1 MTETATGIRRR
12 RMWRVMAC
20 GLAVASMLLG
30 LGDRADAAGQAVRF
44 AHWVPTTHALHQGVE
59 DWAKAVTAESKGTLE
74 VQVFPAEQLG
84 KARDHYDMVASGI
97 ADLALVVPGYTPGRF
112 PVVSVLELPFLVP
125 SAAQAAAPFD
135 SWYRPLASR
144 EMPEVTY
151 CLGIVQ
157 EPGILHSRKPV
168 VVPEDVEGMKLRPG
182 SALVGRLFASMG
194 ASAVSISAPEARE
207 AAARGVIDAAT
218 LAYGTL
224 VSFGLDK
231 VLNNHMDLPLYSVPV
246 LYLANTRWYQGL
258 SGDARA
264 AVDAH
269 CSVADAVRQSTA
281 WGDWERAGRGV
292 LAALPNQTFTN
303 PDAAQRALWAE
314 TGKPFRAQWIADAG
328 AKGVDGAAALAEL
341 EAAIAAAAP
350 PVPR

>member
-1 MTETATGIRRR
+1 MLVSASA
-12 RMWRVMAC
+12 MA
-20 GLAVASMLLG
+20 
-30 LGDRADAAGQAVRF
+30 ADQVKLTVHHFLNQMAPAQTRLIE
-44 AHWVPTTHALHQGVE
+44 P
-59 DWAKAVTAESKGTLE
+59 WAKRVEEESGGRISVEIYPSMSLGGKPNQLFQQAE
-74 VQVFPAEQLG
+74 
-84 KARDHYDMVASGI
+84 DGI
-97 ADLALVVPGYTPGRF
+97 ADIVWTVAGYTPGRF
-112 PVVSVLELPFLVP
+112 PIVSVLELPFLVP

-135 SWYRPLASR
+135 SWYRPLAPR

-168 VVPEDVEGMKLRPG
+168 TVPEDVEGMKLRPG

-281 WGDWERAGRGV
+281 WGDWERAGRAT
-292 LAALPNQTFTN
+292 LAGLPNQVFTT

-314 TGKPFRAQWIADAG
+314 TGKPFRTQWIADAT
-328 AKGVDGAAALAEL
+328 AKGIDGAAALADL
-341 EAAIAAAAP
+341 EAAIAAAP
-350 PVPR
+350 PPAGR

>member
-1 MTETATGIRRR
+1 MSGWRGRVRAGCGATVAMTAL
-12 RMWRVMAC
+12 VMGA
-20 GLAVASMLLG
+20 GLPAVAIA
-30 LGDRADAAGQAVRF
+30 ADTVRF
-44 AHWVPTTHALHQGVE
+44 AHWVPTTHELHRGVE
-59 DWAKAVTAESKGTLE
+59 AWSRSVTEASKGTLD

-112 PVVSVLELPFLVP
+112 PIVSVLELPFLVP
-125 SAAQAAAPFD
+125 GAAQAAAPFD
-135 SWYRPLASR
+135 TWYRPMASL
-144 EMPEVTY
+144 EMPAVTY

-157 EPGILHSRKPV
+157 EPGILHTKVPV
-168 VVPEDVEGMKLRPG
+168 ARPDDVDGMKLRPG

-231 VLNNHMDLPLYSVPV
+231 VLNHHLDLPLYSVPV
-246 LYLANTRWYQGL
+246 LYLANTAWYQGL
-258 SGDARA
+258 AGDAKA

-269 CSVADAVRQSTA
+269 CSTAWSVRQSTGWA
-281 WGDWERAGRGV
+281 DWERAGAKT
-292 LAALPNQTFTN
+292 LATLPGQVFTS
-303 PDAAQRALWAE
+303 PDAAERALWEA
-314 TGKPFRAQWIADAG
+314 TGAPFRAQWIVDAT
-328 AKGVDGAAALAEL
+328 AKGIDGETALRDL
-341 EAAIAAAAP
+341 EAAIAAAP
-350 PVPR
+350 PVPAD